1 MKLFNNTYR
10 INSFIL
16 LLTTAV
22 SLGGCQDDFLD
33 RVPQGSYTSGNYPY
47 PNGGGPY
54 DQYIN
59 SAYGSMRD
67 WNISVFPFIGAVS
80 VRSDDADK
88 GSTPADGASM
98 LQMDDF
104 TILPSNDL
112 VNGLWV
118 GHYNVIN
125 NCNIILDQVANA
137 SGEVASPV
145 KIQAEAEAKFIRGYA
160 YFMMVRLFGR
170 VPLIDKVSSGGSAN
184 NIPQSEPAAIYA
196 FIENDLRF
204 AAANLP
210 ASWDSKFIG
219 RATSGAANG
228 LLAKVYLTQKKWG
241 PAMNTAETVINS
253 GMYDLS
259 TPYNKIFS
267 ESGENSRE
275 SLIEIQAT
283 ANATNPTA
291 YGVQYANV
299 QGVRGSGSWDL
310 GWGFNVPSTYLEAA
324 YEPNDPRKER
334 TILYSGGT
342 SIYGEQVPFGLPN
355 PRYNQKVYSNPTI
368 RSSVGNR
375 FGWWMNVRILR
386 FADVVLMYAEAANE
400 LGKTTEALE
409 KLEMVRARAR
419 NGNNSILPQVTSSNQ
434 GEVRS
439 AIRHERR
446 IELAMEHDRFFDLVR
461 WGIAT
466 ETLNASGKTNFNANR
481 DNLLPIPQTQIDIS
495 KGVLVQNPGY

>member
-1 MKLFNNTYR
+1 M
-10 INSFIL
+10 
-16 LLTTAV
+16 LTTAV

-275 SLIEIQAT
+275 SLFEIQAT

>member
-1 MKLFNNTYR
+1 M
-10 INSFIL
+10 
-16 LLTTAV
+16 LTTAV

-59 SAYGSMRD
+59 SAYGSLRD

-80 VRSDDADK
+80 IRSDDADK

-137 SGEVASPV
+137 GSEVASPV
-145 KIQAEAEAKFIRGYA
+145 KVQAEAEAKFIRGYA

-196 FIENDLRF
+196 LIESDLRF

-210 ASWDSKFIG
+210 VSWDSKFIG

-275 SLIEIQAT
+275 SLFEIQAT

-355 PRYNQKVYSNPTI
+355 PRYNNKVYSNPTI

-375 FGWWMNVRILR
+375 FGWWMNVRVLR

-419 NGNNSILPQVTSSNQ
+419 NGNNSILSQVTTTNQ
-434 GEVRS
+434 SEVRS

-461 WGIAT
+461 WGIAAA
-466 ETLNASGKTNFNANR
+466 TLNASGKTNFNASR